1 MPRRRRW
8 RRRTT
13 TVGATPAADELR
25 QQALARLIADPASL
39 AALVSSG
46 FLAYEPPPS
55 IDGDDATSTST
66 PSGLGNVPVGGTR
79 YVVVSGAG
87 AEVGDDILALPLAQ
101 ALAAGGG
108 QAVAA
113 EAGQD
118 TDGGRGV
125 FVGLLRSDATV
136 NGKVSTVDNLESPMG
151 QAAVVLALE
160 EMGSARVGHFGVG
173 PGAQRLLPALP
184 A

>member
-1 MPRRRRW
+1 M
-8 RRRTT
+8 
-13 TVGATPAADELR
+13 
-25 QQALARLIADPASL
+25 
-39 AALVSSG
+39 
-46 FLAYEPPPS
+46 
-55 IDGDDATSTST
+55 
-66 PSGLGNVPVGGTR
+66 
-79 YVVVSGAG
+79 
-87 AEVGDDILALPLAQ
+87 
-101 ALAAGGG
+101 
-108 QAVAA
+108 AA

-125 FVGLLRSDATV
+125 FVGLVRRDATV

-160 EMGSARVGHFGVG
+160 ELGESRVGHFGVG